1 MTPSHE
7 TEHIHVAVVEDDN
20 QIAAV
25 LADMLQGEGYVGH
38 ICGSLSELDDAIA
51 QHSIS
56 LILLDLKL
64 PDGDGLSIAPR
75 IRANLGIPII
85 ILSGRGSEIDR
96 VVGLEIGADD
106 YIVKPFSVRE
116 VAARIRAVLRR
127 ASPKA
132 AHPTQPLPDKGYSFA
147 GWMLDLERRRLT
159 DPNAR
164 DVSLTVAEFDL
175 LAALLG
181 AQGRVLSRDQ
191 LLDLTRRENDRVI
204 DRTIDVLILR
214 LRRKIE
220 PNPAQPQ
227 LILTERAVGYM
238 FCAKVEK
245 IGNA

>member
-1 MTPSHE
+1 MTPPTDIE
-7 TEHIHVAVVEDDN
+7 PIHVAVVEDDAE
-20 QIAAV
+20 IAAV
-25 LADMLQGEGYVGH
+25 LVDMLGDEGYIAH
-38 ICGSLSELDDAIA
+38 RCGSLAELEQTVE
-51 QHSIS
+51 QHAIS

-75 IRANLGIPII
+75 IRANHGIPII
-85 ILSGRGSEIDR
+85 ILSGKGSEIDR

-127 ASPKA
+127 ASPKPHA
-132 AHPTQPLPDKGYSFA
+132 TQPQPNRGYGFV

-159 DPNAR
+159 NPHGLDI
-164 DVSLTVAEFDL
+164 SLTVAEFDL
-175 LAALLG
+175 LAALLS

-191 LLDLTRRENDRVI
+191 LLDLTRRENDSVI

-220 PNPAQPQ
+220 ITPGQPQ

-238 FCAKVEK
+238 FGVNVEK
-245 IGNA
+245 IGSF